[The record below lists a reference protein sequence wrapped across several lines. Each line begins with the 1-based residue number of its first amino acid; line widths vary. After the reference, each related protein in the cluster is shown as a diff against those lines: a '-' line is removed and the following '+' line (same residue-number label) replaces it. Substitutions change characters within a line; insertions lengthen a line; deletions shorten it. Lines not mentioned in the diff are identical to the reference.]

1 MTFRG
6 VDAAMLECLSRAD
19 LVTGKAAHT
28 VFRPDRDTDPLFE
41 LVDPHRTVF
50 YTEATAIAG
59 SSIDRYLYHS
69 HHQIQY
75 RIHQLSYSPV
85 LIIIDN
91 CLLL

>member
-1 MTFRG
+1 
-6 VDAAMLECLSRAD
+6 MLERLGRAD
-19 LVTGKAAHT
+19 LVTGEAAHT
-28 VFRPDRDTDPLFE
+28 VFRPYRDADTIFE
-41 LVDPHRTVF
+41 LVNPHRTVF
-50 YTEATAIAG
+50 YTEAAAVAG